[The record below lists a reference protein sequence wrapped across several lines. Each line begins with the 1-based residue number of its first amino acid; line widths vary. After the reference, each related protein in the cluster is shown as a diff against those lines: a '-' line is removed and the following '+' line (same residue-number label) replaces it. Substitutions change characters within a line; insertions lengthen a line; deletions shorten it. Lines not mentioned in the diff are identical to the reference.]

1 MPKLDRYLSSEF
13 ARATLASLLILI
25 IVSLGGVF
33 ADLIGEMA
41 LGKVPPALLLSQLG
55 LRLLGYLPLILP
67 LALLLGILLATGR
80 LYRDSEMP
88 VLAAVGV
95 GPRRLL
101 RPLLI
106 VTLPVVAFIAACA
119 LWLGPWANWMAKS
132 MVQEANKN
140 LLVAG
145 LEPGRFT
152 PMSNGGVA
160 YVGVM
165 STDGTKLQRIFIYRE
180 RGDRMDVATARAGEL
195 YRDHGTR
202 VLALVDGFRVEGP
215 ASGNQLDF
223 RLMRYGRNEVEL
235 PEADPPSQLNEPQY
249 RSTLDLLRMP
259 ARAAKAELHW
269 RFAPALLALAFAL
282 MAIPLGRSSPRQS
295 RHGALLLAFLAYLVG
310 IFMAILGEQWLADG
324 AIPAALGLWW
334 LLLPLLAL
342 GSWAYVRD
350 GRTFWPRRSR

>member
-13 ARATLASLLILI
+13 ARSVLASLLILV

-33 ADLIGEMA
+33 ADLVGEMA
-41 LGKVPPALLLSQLG
+41 IGKVPPPLLLSQLG

-67 LALLLGILLATGR
+67 LALLLGILLAIGR
-80 LYRDSEMP
+80 MYRDSEMP

-101 RPLLI
+101 RPLMI

-180 RGDRMDVATARAGEL
+180 RGDRMDVATARSGEL
-195 YRDHGTR
+195 YRDHGAR

-215 ASGNQLDF
+215 ASGNRLDF
-223 RLMRYGRNEVEL
+223 RLMRYRRNEVEL
-235 PEADPPSQLNEPQY
+235 PEVDPPSQLDAPQY
-249 RSTLDLLRMP
+249 RSTPDLLRMRGNE
-259 ARAAKAELHW
+259 AHAELHW
-269 RFAPALLALAFAL
+269 RIAPGVLAFAFAL

-310 IFMAILGEQWLADG
+310 IFMAILGVQWLAEG
-324 AIPAALGLWW
+324 TLPAALGLWW
-334 LLLPLLAL
+334 LLLPLLGL
-342 GSWAYVRD
+342 GAWAYARD
-350 GRTFWPRRSR
+350 GRTFWPRRRR

>member
-1 MPKLDRYLSSEF
+1 
-13 ARATLASLLILI
+13 
-25 IVSLGGVF
+25 
-33 ADLIGEMA
+33 MA
-41 LGKVPPALLLSQLG
+41 
-55 LRLLGYLPLILP
+55 I
-67 LALLLGILLATGR
+67 
-80 LYRDSEMP
+80 
-88 VLAAVGV
+88 
-95 GPRRLL
+95 
-101 RPLLI
+101 
-106 VTLPVVAFIAACA
+106 
-119 LWLGPWANWMAKS
+119 
-132 MVQEANKN
+132 
-140 LLVAG
+140 
-145 LEPGRFT
+145 
-152 PMSNGGVA
+152 
-160 YVGVM
+160 
-165 STDGTKLQRIFIYRE
+165 
-180 RGDRMDVATARAGEL
+180 
-195 YRDHGTR
+195 DHGAR

-350 GRTFWPRRSR
+350 GRTFWPRRRR